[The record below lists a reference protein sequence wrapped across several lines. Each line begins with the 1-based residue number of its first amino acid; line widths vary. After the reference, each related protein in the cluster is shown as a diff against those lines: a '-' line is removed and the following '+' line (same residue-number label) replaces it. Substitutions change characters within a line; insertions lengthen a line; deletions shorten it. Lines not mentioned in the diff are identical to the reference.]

1 YIHHIGFCM
10 SKVRISPTTER
21 DIMEKMEEIEEK
33 IGGNKEIFAKIEE
46 VAFSVRNILF
56 VIWIFL
62 SAIFAIASIFSS
74 LIEEQIFSF
83 IFLGMAVV
91 VLIGTVI
98 TFIVI
103 KK

>member
-1 YIHHIGFCM
+1 M

-33 IGGNKEIFAKIEE
+33 MGGNKEIFAKIEE
-46 VAFSVRNILF
+46 VAFSVRNISF

-98 TFIVI
+98 TFIVMR
-103 KK
+103 K

>member
-1 YIHHIGFCM
+1 M
-10 SKVRISPTTER
+10 RKLRISPTTER
-21 DIMEKMEEIEEK
+21 DIIEKMEEIEEK
-33 IGGNKEIFAKIEE
+33 IGKNNEIFAKIEE
-46 VAFSVRNILF
+46 VASSVRNISF

-74 LIEEQIFSF
+74 FIDEQMFSL

>member
-1 YIHHIGFCM
+1 M
-10 SKVRISPTTER
+10 RKLRISPTTER
-21 DIMEKMEEIEEK
+21 DIIEKMEEIEEK
-33 IGGNKEIFAKIEE
+33 IGKNNEIFAKIEE
-46 VAFSVRNILF
+46 VASSVRNISF

-74 LIEEQIFSF
+74 FIDEQMFSLV
-83 IFLGMAVV
+83 FLGMAAV

-98 TFIVI
+98 TFIVV

>member
-1 YIHHIGFCM
+1 M
-10 SKVRISPTTER
+10 RKVRISPTTER
-21 DIMEKMEEIEEK
+21 DIIEKMEEIEEK
-33 IGGNKEIFAKIEE
+33 IGKNNEIFAKIEE
-46 VAFSVRNILF
+46 VASSVRNISF

-74 LIEEQIFSF
+74 FIDEQMFSLV
-83 IFLGMAVV
+83 FLGMAAV

-98 TFIVI
+98 TFIVV